1 MQAGASSKEKE
12 KGTTLSELGEP
23 TKQKGEETKLN
34 PLEYQ
39 LIVDIVDAEKEI
51 PDVKEEIDEKPAMIE
66 PGGEGSG
73 NDEEEGIVYIK
84 TSFTGEGTGKGTVE
98 EPFVIYGYDV
108 VE

>member
-1 MQAGASSKEKE
+1 
-12 KGTTLSELGEP
+12 
-23 TKQKGEETKLN
+23 
-34 PLEYQ
+34 LEYQ

-51 PDVKEEIDEKPAMIE
+51 PDVKEEIDEKPAMLE